1 MPRNPTTGLQPRIGS
16 QPRFTP
22 QTLAFLRALKRNN
35 RREWFHQRKERYEEV
50 VRAPM
55 IALIERLAGEFADFA
70 PDLVA
75 TPRASMYRIYRD
87 TRFSPDKTPL
97 KTHVAA
103 IFPHRLLPKHE
114 GAGLYLEVAPTHV
127 WFGGGMYLPSSAQ
140 LHLVRAHIAANHR
153 RLRAIVDSPGFKAV
167 YGQLDGDRLQ
177 RVPVGYPKVPGPV
190 TKSRMP
196 LDTMIKRER
205 WA

>member
-1 MPRNPTTGLQPRIGS
+1 MARSLASGPDSRAGS
-16 QPRFTP
+16 QARFTP

-55 IALIERLAGEFADFA
+55 IALVERLALDFAEFA

-87 TRFSPDKTPL
+87 TRFSADKTPL

-103 IFPHRLLPKHE
+103 VFPHRLLPKHE
-114 GAGLYLEVAPTHV
+114 GAGMYIEVATLSHQNAHRK
-127 WFGGGMYLPSSAQ
+127 FA
-140 LHLVRAHIAANHR
+140 RAVI
-153 RLRAIVDSPGFKAV
+153 DS
-167 YGQLDGDRLQ
+167 
-177 RVPVGYPKVPGPV
+177 
-190 TKSRMP
+190 
-196 LDTMIKRER
+196 
-205 WA
+205 